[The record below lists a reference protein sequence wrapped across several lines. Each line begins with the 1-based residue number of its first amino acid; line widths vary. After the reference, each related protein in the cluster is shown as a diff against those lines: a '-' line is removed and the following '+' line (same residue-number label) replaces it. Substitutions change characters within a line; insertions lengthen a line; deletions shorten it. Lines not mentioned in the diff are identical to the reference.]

1 LTEGGEPEIAVV
13 GSLNMDIAV
22 NVPRLP
28 LPGETVVG
36 GDVLRNPGGKGGNQA
51 VGAARLGRRVGM
63 VGLVGDDQSGSELLA
78 ALQVDAV
85 DTSHVGRLSG
95 VPSGTALIAVG
106 PDGENVILV
115 SPGANRRLA
124 SAHVHQAR
132 GLLSAA
138 LVTLIQL
145 EIPFEAVATAARA
158 AGGTVVLNPAPARD
172 VPSELLELVDV
183 IVPNRV
189 ELAQL
194 AGTAVPR
201 SSEEAAATAAGLP
214 TGAVV
219 ITLGA
224 DGALVV
230 QGGRATH
237 VPAVPV
243 ACVDATAAGD
253 AFCAALADGVARGES
268 LEAAARWAVR
278 VSAAAC
284 RRRGAQASLPTREEA
299 LALQP

>member
-1 LTEGGEPEIAVV
+1 LTEEGGPEIAVV

-36 GDVLRNPGGKGGNQA
+36 GDVFRNPGGKGGNQA
-51 VGAARLGRRVGM
+51 VAAARLGRRVAM
-63 VGLVGDDQSGSELLA
+63 IGLVGDDQSGSELLA
-78 ALQVDAV
+78 ALQTEAV

-106 PDGENVILV
+106 PDGENMILV
-115 SPGANRRLA
+115 SLGANRRLA
-124 SAHVHQAR
+124 SAHVDQAR

-145 EIPFEAVATAARA
+145 EIPLEAVMAAARA
-158 AGGTVVLNPAPARD
+158 AGGAVVLNPAPARD
-172 VPSELLELVDV
+172 VPNQLLELVDV

-194 AGTAVPR
+194 AGTALPR
-201 SSEEAAATAAGLP
+201 SSEEAVEAAAKLP
-214 TGAVV
+214 TKAAV

-224 DGALVV
+224 DGALLME
-230 QGGRATH
+230 GDRATH
-237 VPAVPV
+237 VPALPV

-253 AFCAALADGVARGES
+253 AFCGALADALARGEP
-268 LEAAARWAVR
+268 LDEGAHWAVR
-278 VSAAAC
+278 VAAAAC
-284 RRRGAQASLPTREEA
+284 SRRGAQASLPTRDEA
-299 LALQP
+299 LAL

>member
-1 LTEGGEPEIAVV
+1 LTEEGGPEIAVV

-36 GDVLRNPGGKGGNQA
+36 GDVFRNPGGKGGNQA
-51 VGAARLGRRVGM
+51 VAAARLGRRVGM
-63 VGLVGDDQSGSELLA
+63 IGLVGDDQSGSDLLA
-78 ALQVDAV
+78 ALHADAV
-85 DTSHVGRLSG
+85 DTSHVGRLSE

-132 GLLSAA
+132 GLLSAS

-145 EIPFEAVATAARA
+145 EIPFEAVVAAARA
-158 AGGTVVLNPAPARD
+158 AGGAVVLNPAPARD
-172 VPSELLELVDV
+172 VPNELLELVDV
-183 IVPNRV
+183 VVPNRV

-194 AGTAVPR
+194 AGTALPR
-201 SSEEAAATAAGLP
+201 SSEEAVKAAAKLP
-214 TGAVV
+214 TRAAV

-230 QGGRATH
+230 EGDRATH

-253 AFCAALADGVARGES
+253 AFCGALADALARRES
-268 LEAAARWAVR
+268 LEEGAHWAVR
-278 VSAAAC
+278 VAAAAC
-284 RRRGAQASLPTREEA
+284 SRRGAQASLPTRDEA
-299 LALQP
+299 LAL